1 VAPGTFVTV
10 SGIDGS
16 GKSTFVAELA
26 RLSRSTGCWP
36 ATIVLSPLKG
46 DPILVKQVRDL
57 PPPGSDGWLVR
68 EQWLGGYFSLRLAI
82 AAQAEIR
89 PALDQDSLVIADR
102 WVVDHLVNQAYFGV
116 DLSPWKP
123 MLDALPRATVAAW
136 IDAPPQIAQARIAGR
151 GRAGVGSGDA
161 FLTFVAARFNELMAI
176 VPHVHIDGR
185 QPAAANAERLLGELL
200 ASRGRGG

>member
-1 VAPGTFVTV
+1 VAPGTFVTI

-26 RLSRSTGCWP
+26 RLSRSTRCWP

-57 PPPGSDGWLVR
+57 SPPTSNGWLTR

-82 AAQAEIR
+82 AAQTEIL
-89 PALDQDSLVIADR
+89 PALDQGSLVIADR

-116 DLSPWKP
+116 DLAAWMP
-123 MLDALPRATVAAW
+123 MLDALPRPTVAAW
-136 IDAPPQIAQARIAGR
+136 IDAPPQIAQARIVGR
-151 GRAGVGSGDA
+151 GRAGIGSGDA
-161 FLTFVAARFNELMAI
+161 FLTFAAARFSELMATM
-176 VPHVHIDGR
+176 PHVPIDGR
-185 QPAAANAERLLGELL
+185 QPAAANAERLLGQLL
-200 ASRGRGG
+200 AGRGRGG